1 MNDPYSVLGIT
12 PGADEETIK
21 KAYRQKCKQYH
32 PDLHPDDP
40 TCEDKFKDVQ
50 AAYSEVMRMRSGGG
64 SSASSS
70 GSSSYYG
77 QRSSGSSQQQYQD
90 PFGFGFGFDPFG
102 FGGTYGGA
110 SSSYDRRESPEMQAA
125 NNYIRNGYYAEAM
138 NVLEGIAAWVTTS
151 APRTKP
157 APLWT
162 WSPAITSTRTFW
174 IGCRTPGGRTPLI
187 SRHTPSP
194 AAASTA

>member
-90 PFGFGFGFDPFG
+90 PFGFGFGFDPLL
-102 FGGTYGGA
+102 A
-110 SSSYDRRESPEMQAA
+110 LAA
-125 NNYIRNGYYAEAM
+125 PMAG
-138 NVLEGIAAWVTTS
+138 
-151 APRTKP
+151 
-157 APLWT
+157 
-162 WSPAITSTRTFW
+162 
-174 IGCRTPGGRTPLI
+174 
-187 SRHTPSP
+187 P
-194 AAASTA
+194 AAAMTAGNRRRCRPPTTISATGTMQKR